1 MANAAFTCATVLV
14 WLWHT
19 GSHEL
24 PTAAQAASQLAPFAL
39 TVHVPHEDADMGP
52 VVKDAAMGP
61 VVTADVGDGEGY
73 PVGKRDGIPVLSV
86 GRTEG
91 TPNNGNS

>member
-39 TVHVPHEDADMGP
+39 VIHVPHEDAVGSE
-52 VVKDAAMGP
+52 VGEGVGFKVGSAVGSAVGEG
-61 VVTADVGDGEGY
+61 VGFKVGSAVGEGDGLE
-73 PVGKRDGIPVLSV
+73 VGFFELRGL
-86 GRTEG
+86 
-91 TPNNGNS
+91 